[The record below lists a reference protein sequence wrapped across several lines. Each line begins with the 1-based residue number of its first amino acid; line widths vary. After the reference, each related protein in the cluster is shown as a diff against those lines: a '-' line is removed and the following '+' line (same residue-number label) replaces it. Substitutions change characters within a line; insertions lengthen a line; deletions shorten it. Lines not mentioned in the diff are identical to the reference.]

1 MDEKG
6 GYDILCP
13 FGGGKVI
20 LVNGKVDS
28 AERDQTDEE
37 ADVPD
42 EPESQATSVPLDAM
56 DMEPDLDDFAG
67 TAEIS
72 TAQAVQPQ
80 NSKYEP
86 WISVKTSDKDSRP
99 KKIHKSS
106 ILPSIPVH

>member
-20 LVNGKVDS
+20 LINGKVES

-56 DMEPDLDDFAG
+56 DMEADLDDL
-67 TAEIS
+67 
-72 TAQAVQPQ
+72 AVQQRSVLHRLYNLRTQSMNHGSVLRPQ
-80 NSKYEP
+80 
-86 WISVKTSDKDSRP
+86 I
-99 KKIHKSS
+99 KI
-106 ILPSIPVH
+106 PS